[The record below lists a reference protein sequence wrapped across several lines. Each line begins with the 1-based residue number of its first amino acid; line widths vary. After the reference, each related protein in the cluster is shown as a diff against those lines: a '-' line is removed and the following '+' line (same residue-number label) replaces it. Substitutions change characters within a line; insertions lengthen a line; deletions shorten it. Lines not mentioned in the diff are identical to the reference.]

1 MFEGIKNLANL
12 DIGSLLGGGSQLI
25 GLDIGSSAIK
35 LVQMKQ
41 HKGQYTLQKF
51 GTMPLEPEVI
61 VDGTVMDQGR
71 VVTAIKDLLQET
83 HVKLKDVAMS
93 ISGHS
98 VIVKKINL
106 PPMPDDELE
115 GQVKLAAEQY
125 IPFDINEVN
134 IDFHVLNALEQ
145 TEEGQ
150 PQMSVLLV
158 AAKKDKINEL
168 TELVR
173 GAGLTPVVLDVD
185 AFAIENMYGINYD
198 LQPDDVTALVNVGAS
213 VMNIN
218 IMKGGTSVFTRDI
231 SIGGNRYTE
240 AIQRDMGVP
249 YEDAEGAKKGQGDG
263 VDKEM
268 LTTVIDGVSAEVASE
283 IARSVDYFKTTSEGD
298 ITKIFLCGGC
308 AKVAGLVTQLNDRMG
323 VEVELANPFR
333 QVDTTA
339 SGLDPDS
346 LPDIAPLAAVGVG
359 LALRMRGDR

>member
-1 MFEGIKNLANL
+1 
-12 DIGSLLGGGSQLI
+12 
-25 GLDIGSSAIK
+25 
-35 LVQMKQ
+35 
-41 HKGQYTLQKF
+41 
-51 GTMPLEPEVI
+51 
-61 VDGTVMDQGR
+61 
-71 VVTAIKDLLQET
+71 
-83 HVKLKDVAMS
+83 
-93 ISGHS
+93 
-98 VIVKKINL
+98 
-106 PPMPDDELE
+106 
-115 GQVKLAAEQY
+115 
-125 IPFDINEVN
+125 
-134 IDFHVLNALEQ
+134 
-145 TEEGQ
+145 
-150 PQMSVLLV
+150 
-158 AAKKDKINEL
+158 
-168 TELVR
+168 VR